1 MNRRDCLSALL
12 ALPFAATMGCASRS
26 PRPSSSA
33 SPPRTRWKVAES
45 EGMDA
50 LCFLNPL
57 SGESFYA
64 RYYAEELARF
74 TPRFPSDAVPL
85 IKQLMASSK
94 AQHRMMGP
102 FLCLVFS
109 AGPTGTLA
117 DLRGALTNAETRLL
131 PGFRASPYWEPEAWD
146 WFLTAR
152 PELARVLEALAASD
166 FPTFRREVLGDLV
179 EQRAAE
185 LRQRLAGVDVIAEQE
200 RLLGH
205 RLEEDITID
214 LLHFSKPHGIK
225 VIGQRFLTHRT
236 YSDALIIRNAAH
248 EILHPPFDATH
259 PSILAA
265 LEVLRRDPLLPR
277 IVADHDPAFGY
288 TTLEG
293 LFDEDTAEA
302 LEQLITERLGVAVP
316 ARERWRKADDGMHV
330 LAAGLYGLLKAD
342 GFERTGGVIQEWL
355 GKAAHEGRLG
365 SASLH
370 ASAAG
375 VLGLPSEQL
384 WVPPAPK

>member
-12 ALPFAATMGCASRS
+12 ALPFAATVGCASRS
-26 PRPSSSA
+26 PRPPSAA
-33 SPPRTRWKVAES
+33 SPSRTRWQVAGS

-57 SGESFYA
+57 SGDAFYT

-74 TPRFPSDAVPL
+74 TPRFPVDAVTAL
-85 IKQLMASSK
+85 QQLKASSK
-94 AQHRMMGP
+94 AQDRLMGP

-109 AGPTGTLA
+109 AGPTATLA
-117 DLRGALTNAETRLL
+117 DVRGALTNAEAQLL

-146 WFLTAR
+146 WFLTSR
-152 PELARVLEALAASD
+152 PELARVLEALAAAG
-166 FPTFRREVLGDLV
+166 FPTFRRDVLGDRV
-179 EQRAAE
+179 ELRTTA

-205 RLEEDITID
+205 RLQEDIAID
-214 LLHFSKPHGIK
+214 LMHFSKPHGIK
-225 VIGQRFLTHRT
+225 VIGQRFLTHLT
-236 YSDALIIRNAAH
+236 YSDELVIRNAAH
-248 EILHPPFDATH
+248 EILHPPFDVAH
-259 PSILAA
+259 PSIVAA
-265 LEVLRRDPLLPR
+265 LEVLRRDPLLTR

-293 LFDEDTAEA
+293 LFNEDTAEA

-316 ARERWRKADDGMHV
+316 ARERWRRADDGMHV

-355 GKAAHEGRLG
+355 GRAAHEGRLG
-365 SASLH
+365 PASLH

-375 VLGLPSEQL
+375 VLGLPAAQL
-384 WVPPAPK
+384 WAPSER